1 MRAGGASDRRSGVE
15 ASAHLWS
22 YAVFGLEFRSGLL
35 ETFQDRQRRPTCP
48 QRWSSKATG
57 APKTAM
63 MPSPV
68 KPCTTPPCSRT
79 PSPNQLRET
88 PDQDVGSF
96 LSRPLRKGREAH
108 HIGEQDRDLSALGVQ
123 AALRP
128 HKRHRLVNDKGAGA
142 SIPVLQDRTKKVG
155 DRETFTAAVSSVML
169 IWPRR
174 NGCAPMEQIA
184 DRLEKLSMSEYT
196 EHFAE
201 NAVPFSVLHISQI
214 KI

>member
-1 MRAGGASDRRSGVE
+1 MPAAVVFKSDRRTKDRHDAVAGKALYDTTLLTDTFAQSASRESGSVC
-15 ASAHLWS
+15 
-22 YAVFGLEFRSGLL
+22 
-35 ETFQDRQRRPTCP
+35 RQ
-48 QRWSSKATG
+48 
-57 APKTAM
+57 
-63 MPSPV
+63 
-68 KPCTTPPCSRT
+68 
-79 PSPNQLRET
+79 
-88 PDQDVGSF
+88 F

-108 HIGEQDRDLSALGVQ
+108 HIGEQDRDLSAPGVQ

-128 HKRHRLVNDKGAGA
+128 HKRHQLVNDKGAGA

-169 IWPRR
+169 IRPRR

-201 NAVPFSVLHISQI
+201 NVVPFSVLHISQI